1 MKTVFKKILMLFPL
15 GILSV
20 ALLYLW
26 KFICA
31 LLNISAKN
39 PEIISVCVVALGLS
53 VTAVC
58 LRKHRIRGDRLQSKG
73 GKETLLYILK
83 SKDYISEIISFAV
96 ISAVFVVVIG
106 IKNNTPLLPLVFGAI
121 ILIVVSSLAF
131 AIIDFCIRL
140 AAYKIP

>member
-1 MKTVFKKILMLFPL
+1 MKTVFKKILMVFPL

-20 ALLYLW
+20 AFLYLW

-39 PEIISVCVVALGLS
+39 PEIISGCVVSLSLS

-58 LRKHRIRGDRLQSKG
+58 LRKHKIRGDRLQLNG
-73 GKETLLYILK
+73 GKETVLYILK
-83 SKDYISEIISFAV
+83 SKDYISKIISFEV
-96 ISAVFVVVIG
+96 ISAVFVVAIG
-106 IKNNTPLLPLVFGAI
+106 IENNTPFLPLVLGAI
-121 ILIVVSSLAF
+121 ILIIVSSLAF
-131 AIIDFCIRL
+131 AIIDFCIWL